1 MAKQLRLVVVTPETT
16 LLDESVEA
24 VRLPLYD
31 GMIGLLPG
39 RAPMVGRL
47 GFGEMTVRTGGAE
60 KVWFVDGGFVQVAD
74 NVASVLTNR
83 AVPPDR
89 LDAAEAERKL
99 AEANALHPMT
109 ESGTDAKEREQ
120 ERQRRTLAVAR
131 KSR

>member
-1 MAKQLRLVVVTPETT
+1 MANQLRLVVVTPETT
-16 LLDESVEA
+16 LLDENVDA
-24 VRLPLYD
+24 VRLPLFD
-31 GMIGLLPG
+31 GMIGILPG

-47 GFGEMTVRTGGAE
+47 GFGEMAVRTGSGE
-60 KVWFVDGGFVQVAD
+60 RTWFLDGGFVQIAD

-89 LDAAEAERKL
+89 LDPADAERKL

-109 ESGTDAKEREQ
+109 ESGMDAKHREQ

>member
-16 LLDESVEA
+16 LLDESVDS

-31 GMIGLLPG
+31 GMIGILPG

-47 GFGEMTVRTGGAE
+47 GFGEMTVRTEGE
-60 KVWFVDGGFVQVAD
+60 ERVWFVDGGFVQVSG
-74 NVASVLTNR
+74 NVTSVLTNR
-83 AVPPDR
+83 AVEPGK

-99 AEANALHPMT
+99 AEANAMAANS
-109 ESGTDAKEREQ
+109 EAARDAKEREQ
-120 ERQRRTLAVAR
+120 ERNRRVIAVAR